1 MAIEQVI
8 ITWAHLVSAS
18 IWVGGGIFLGV
29 VLTPL
34 LKRMPFSTE
43 ERLELM
49 IKTGRRF
56 NKIALPSLVI
66 LIATGIY
73 NSHLVL
79 QSPEILFSSSYGA
92 FLITKIILVIAL
104 IVTFAVHIRV
114 FSKDVEKK
122 ITERQI
128 ADNELQKLNRKGM
141 ILGETTV
148 VLSVAILFFAAL
160 LDALFSY
167 LSSAFEL
174 VSRLLPQF
182 LPQLCI
188 RQFCIRHFPGQNFNK
203 FP

>member
-8 ITWAHLVSAS
+8 VTWAHLVSAS

-29 VLTPL
+29 VLAPL
-34 LKRMPFSTE
+34 LKRMSFSTE

-56 NKIALPSLVI
+56 FKIALPSLVI
-66 LIATGIY
+66 LIITGIY

-104 IVTFAVHIRV
+104 IITFAVHIRI
-114 FSKDVEKK
+114 FSKDIEEK
-122 ITERQI
+122 ITAKQI
-128 ADNELQKLNRKGM
+128 SDNELRKLNKKGM

-148 VLSVAILFFAAL
+148 VISVAVLFFAAL
-160 LDALFSY
+160 LDAG
-167 LSSAFEL
+167 
-174 VSRLLPQF
+174 V
-182 LPQLCI
+182 
-188 RQFCIRHFPGQNFNK
+188 
-203 FP
+203 

>member
-8 ITWAHLVSAS
+8 VTWAHLVSAS

-29 VLTPL
+29 VLAPL
-34 LKRMPFSTE
+34 LKKMSFSTE

-56 NKIALPSLVI
+56 NKIALPSLII

-92 FLITKIILVIAL
+92 FLLTKITLVIAL

-114 FSKDVEKK
+114 FSGDMEKK
-122 ITERQI
+122 ITNREI
-128 ADNELQKLNRKGM
+128 EDNELKKLNRKGM

-148 VLSVAILFFAAL
+148 VLSVSILFFAAL
-160 LDALFSY
+160 LDAG
-167 LSSAFEL
+167 
-174 VSRLLPQF
+174 
-182 LPQLCI
+182 I
-188 RQFCIRHFPGQNFNK
+188 
-203 FP
+203 